1 MYCGTVR
8 VVTCSDFLADEAVL
22 ASGLFRVRNVD
33 FDSTRGFEVSGETAC
48 GSALSFEMRAR
59 NREVEVEGEV
69 KIESLAREG
78 RSSGTGT
85 DGSGLG
91 LCIWKQWSWIR

>member
-1 MYCGTVR
+1 MYFGTVR

-33 FDSTRGFEVSGETAC
+33 FDSTRRFEASGETAC

-59 NREVEVEGEV
+59 NREVEVEDEV

-78 RSSGTGT
+78 RSLR
-85 DGSGLG
+85 D
-91 LCIWKQWSWIR
+91 WD